1 MQRPQIALVLFLL
14 ASSLAAIANAA
25 TFSGAKAYAYT
36 REAVADG
43 PRPSGSPAIHHLQE
57 QIIAALKP
65 AGCQLTFDDF
75 RATTPAG
82 PIAMRNILCRFPG
95 KSGRAIVITGHY
107 DTKRLPN
114 FVGANDAGSST
125 GFLLELAD
133 ALHGAPRLDDV
144 ILVFFDGEEAVKD
157 WTDTDSLYGSRHL
170 EESWLNTG
178 LLAKVKALINVDMI
192 GDKDL
197 DILKDGNSDRKLR
210 ELVWDTADQLGYAA
224 HFRSDMS
231 GIEDDHVPFIRA
243 GIPALDLIDFTYGPN
258 QSFWHTSKDTMDKL
272 SPNSFEI
279 VGNVVIAVI
288 RKLEELP

>member
-1 MQRPQIALVLFLL
+1 MHRSQIALILSVV
-14 ASSLAAIANAA
+14 AVNAPAA
-25 TFSGAKAYAYT
+25 TFSGMKAFAFT

-43 PRPSGSPAIHHLQE
+43 PRPSGSPAIHRLQE
-57 QIIAALKP
+57 QIVAALKP
-65 AGCQLTFDDF
+65 TGCQVTFDDF
-75 RATTPAG
+75 RASTPVG
-82 PIAMRNILCRFPG
+82 PVAMRNILCKFPG

-125 GFLLELAD
+125 GFLMELAA
-133 ALHGAPRLDDV
+133 ALHGAPRIDDV

-170 EESWLNTG
+170 AEAWSNSG
-178 LLAKVKALINVDMI
+178 MLARIKALINVDMM

-197 DILKDGNSDRKLR
+197 DILKDGNSNSQLR
-210 ELVWDTADQLGYAA
+210 DLVWDTADQLGYAA
-224 HFRSDMS
+224 HFQRELS
-231 GIEDDHVPFIRA
+231 GIEDDHQPFVQA
-243 GIPALDLIDFTYGPN
+243 GVHALDLIDFTYGPN
-258 QSFWHTSKDTMDKL
+258 NAYWHTSQDTMDKL

-279 VGNVVIAVI
+279 VGNVMLAVI

>member
-1 MQRPQIALVLFLL
+1 MHRAKIALIL
-14 ASSLAAIANAA
+14 ALAASAASAA

-43 PRPSGSPAIHHLQE
+43 PRPSGSAAIRRLQQ
-57 QIIAALKP
+57 QIVTDLKP
-65 AGCQLTFDDF
+65 SGCQVTLDDF

-82 PIAMRNILCRFPG
+82 PIAMRNILCKFPG

-125 GFLLELAD
+125 GFLLELAQ
-133 ALHGAPRLDDV
+133 ALHGSPRVDDV

-170 EESWLNTG
+170 EETWLNSG
-178 LLAKVKALINVDMI
+178 MLAKVKALINIDMI

-197 DILKDGNSDRKLR
+197 DILKDGNSDRRLR
-210 ELVWDTADQLGYAA
+210 DLVWETANQLGYAA
-224 HFRSDMS
+224 HFRSELS
-231 GIEDDHVPFIRA
+231 GIEDDHVPFVRA
-243 GIPALDLIDFTYGPN
+243 GVAALDLIDFTYGPN
-258 QSFWHTSKDTMDKL
+258 QAFWHTPQDTMDKL

-279 VGNVVIAVI
+279 VGAVVMSVI